1 MGEDLILTLKWL
13 YYFLEICKDMNM
25 SKTASRL
32 FISQQGL
39 SKAINSLENE
49 LQCTLF
55 IRSHS
60 GVTLTDAG
68 TYLLQQGH
76 QILDL
81 IDTTQNH
88 LKQYSESQDIQISVP
103 NGASAIFTNR
113 LPNQFAGRPISYTE
127 VDEDEWISGLEKG
140 SYDAA
145 IVSDLV
151 NSGKW
156 YIRPFYKE
164 YLALIVSAQQPI
176 TKSNPPDLTLLKGQT
191 IIINERLFNTYDKF
205 LKRMAKRGLTFS
217 KVIRT
222 FSPFTAMHQCAQDI
236 GVCFLGEHALSLLHF
251 PNTKVL
257 YPHDPEMSLEFFFA
271 ARSNNIKGLVSDQLY
286 QHLYDCVN
294 KEE

>member
-1 MGEDLILTLKWL
+1 MAQVR
-13 YYFLEICKDMNM
+13 
-25 SKTASRL
+25 S
-32 FISQQGL
+32 SQTG
-39 SKAINSLENE
+39 
-49 LQCTLF
+49 
-55 IRSHS
+55 
-60 GVTLTDAG
+60 
-68 TYLLQQGH
+68 
-76 QILDL
+76 
-81 IDTTQNH
+81 
-88 LKQYSESQDIQISVP
+88 
-103 NGASAIFTNR
+103 

-236 GVCFLGEHALSLLHF
+236 GVCFLGGTCTF
-251 PNTKVL
+251 V
-257 YPHDPEMSLEFFFA
+257 A
-271 ARSNNIKGLVSDQLY
+271 AFSEYKGTVSPTIQRCL
-286 QHLYDCVN
+286 
-294 KEE
+294 

>member
-88 LKQYSESQDIQISVP
+88 LKQ
-103 NGASAIFTNR
+103 
-113 LPNQFAGRPISYTE
+113 
-127 VDEDEWISGLEKG
+127 
-140 SYDAA
+140 
-145 IVSDLV
+145 
-151 NSGKW
+151 
-156 YIRPFYKE
+156 
-164 YLALIVSAQQPI
+164 
-176 TKSNPPDLTLLKGQT
+176 
-191 IIINERLFNTYDKF
+191 
-205 LKRMAKRGLTFS
+205 
-217 KVIRT
+217 
-222 FSPFTAMHQCAQDI
+222 
-236 GVCFLGEHALSLLHF
+236 
-251 PNTKVL
+251 
-257 YPHDPEMSLEFFFA
+257 
-271 ARSNNIKGLVSDQLY
+271 
-286 QHLYDCVN
+286 
-294 KEE
+294 

>member
-1 MGEDLILTLKWL
+1 
-13 YYFLEICKDMNM
+13 MNC
-25 SKTASRL
+25 SVHY
-32 FISQQGL
+32 
-39 SKAINSLENE
+39 
-49 LQCTLF
+49 F

-191 IIINERLFNTYDKF
+191 IIISERLFNTYDKF
-205 LKRMAKRGLTFS
+205 LKRMAKKGIALLKSNPNLFSLHGNAPMRTGYRCLLFGGTCTF
-217 KVIRT
+217 VAA
-222 FSPFTAMHQCAQDI
+222 FSEYKGTVSP
-236 GVCFLGEHALSLLHF
+236 
-251 PNTKVL
+251 
-257 YPHDPEMSLEFFFA
+257 
-271 ARSNNIKGLVSDQLY
+271 RSRDVFRILF
-286 QHLYDCVN
+286 CR
-294 KEE
+294 

>member
-1 MGEDLILTLKWL
+1 MTLKWL

-156 YIRPFYKE
+156 YVRPFYRE

-176 TKSNPPDLTLLKGQT
+176 TKSNPNLFSLHGNAPMRTGYRCLLFGGTCTFVAAFSEYKGT
-191 IIINERLFNTYDKF
+191 VSPRSRDVFRILFC
-205 LKRMAKRGLTFS
+205 R
-217 KVIRT
+217 
-222 FSPFTAMHQCAQDI
+222 
-236 GVCFLGEHALSLLHF
+236 
-251 PNTKVL
+251 
-257 YPHDPEMSLEFFFA
+257 
-271 ARSNNIKGLVSDQLY
+271 
-286 QHLYDCVN
+286 
-294 KEE
+294 